1 MSTCIG
7 TRWALRQKSTG
18 FYIPAP
24 TRGTGVRAG
33 ISEFEPT
40 GDGKP
45 ALYGSQ
51 ASAKLA
57 LGQWLRGVQRQ
68 DYRIVG
74 AGPDEDVRFQMRV
87 TPVASRRADD
97 MEVVPV
103 KLMVEG

>member
-1 MSTCIG
+1 MGMTCIG

-24 TRGTGVRAG
+24 TRGKGLRVG

-40 GDGKP
+40 DGPMP
-45 ALYGSQ
+45 ALYGTEK
-51 ASAKLA
+51 AAHSALA
-57 LGQWLRGVQRQ
+57 QWLKGVQRAAPLEG
-68 DYRIVG
+68 VG
-74 AGPDEDVRFQMRV
+74 NWGRYAMGV

-103 KLMVEG
+103 KLMVEV

>member
-1 MSTCIG
+1 MTCIG
-7 TRWALRQKSTG
+7 IRWALRQKSTG

-40 GDGKP
+40 DGPTP
-45 ALYGSQ
+45 ALYGTQ
-51 ASAKLA
+51 RAAALA
-57 LGQWLRGVQRQ
+57 LGTWLKGIHRSEPVTDERGN
-68 DYRIVG
+68 YEG
-74 AGPDEDVRFQMRV
+74 YEMGV

-103 KLMVEG
+103 QLMVEP